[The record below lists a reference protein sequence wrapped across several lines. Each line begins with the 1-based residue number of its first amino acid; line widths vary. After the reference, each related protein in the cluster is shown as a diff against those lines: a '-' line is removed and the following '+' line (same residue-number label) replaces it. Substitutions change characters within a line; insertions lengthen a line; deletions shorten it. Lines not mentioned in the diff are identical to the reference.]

1 MTCALLF
8 VAHACHCVC
17 CAVAISLSLFIIL
30 MICMYV
36 CKYVC
41 MYVCMYACMYIS
53 MYVYIYV
60 CVCNPNLVYLQQ
72 YEEKVKDMKKH
83 REGVADAKVKRVHK
97 RREDKE
103 RQKQNIPEASLDM
116 YVCACMDE

>member
-1 MTCALLF
+1 
-8 VAHACHCVC
+8 
-17 CAVAISLSLFIIL
+17 
-30 MICMYV
+30 MYV

-116 YVCACMDE
+116 YVCACMDEWESECVDVYVLCVCMCVCMCAVYKYAHTRTML